1 LRISLDSNAVILR
14 QAVMHMQDGT
24 AVGSRRPLMRC
35 KCSQMVDPNNHWEP
49 NALAGP
55 DRTDSL
61 DWPADM
67 LSVRPCHEAVRTS
80 TFPAGCKRMA
90 KMPI

>member
-1 LRISLDSNAVILR
+1 
-14 QAVMHMQDGT
+14 
-24 AVGSRRPLMRC
+24 MRC

-80 TFPAGCKRMA
+80 TIPAGCKRMA
-90 KMPI
+90 KMPIEQGSRCDSDDGWRLCRYVRTPCGPSDQA